1 MTISEMHQAKQAAE
15 KEIAQALSKFM
26 DSTGLLV
33 EDIRVGWIDYN
44 PVIREFFAFQSG
56 QTSRK
61 VSSVTLDVRL

>member
-44 PVIREFFAFQSG
+44 AEVTGLPREG
-56 QTSRK
+56 
-61 VSSVTLDVRL
+61 D

>member
-44 PVIREFFAFQSG
+44 PVISG